1 MLGFGNA
8 YLKVGALLAAI
19 GFLLPLTLLLP
30 PSLNVDFAFVGK
42 LSGFSLVSDFTLYFI
57 GRFVSS
63 HAR

>member
-1 MLGFGNA
+1 MLGFDNA

-30 PSLNVDFAFVGK
+30 IGLNVDFTFVGK
-42 LSGFSLVSDFTLYFI
+42 LSGFSLVSGVSLYFI